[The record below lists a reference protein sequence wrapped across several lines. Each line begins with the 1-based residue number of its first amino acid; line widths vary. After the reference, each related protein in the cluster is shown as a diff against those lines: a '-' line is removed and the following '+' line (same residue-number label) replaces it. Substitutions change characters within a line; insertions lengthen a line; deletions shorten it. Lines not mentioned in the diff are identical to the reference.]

1 MSTQI
6 TTAFVNQFSANV
18 QMLSQQ
24 MGSLLR
30 NAVDVESV
38 NGEKAFFDQVGS
50 SAAVKKT
57 SRHADT
63 PLVETPHTR
72 RMVTMS
78 DYEWADLI
86 DEQDKV
92 RLLIDPTST
101 YGRAAA
107 AAMGRAMDDEII
119 AAALGTA
126 KTGKDGGTDTAL
138 PAGQKIA
145 HGSAGLTIAKLVSAK
160 ELLDAASVDPSI
172 PRHIVV
178 SPKQISDLLNNT
190 TVTSSDFNTVKA
202 LAQGEINS
210 FVGFNFIVS
219 NRLTTDSNSD
229 RQVIAFAQD
238 GLKVGMGKEPMAKI
252 DERADKSYAT
262 QVYYCQTLGAT
273 RMEEEKVVEIAC
285 NEQETYKW
293 LLFIPHKELI
303 LELHQLR

>member
-6 TTAFVNQFSANV
+6 TTAFVNQFSSNV

-30 NAVDVESV
+30 TAVDSESV
-38 NGEKAFFDQVGS
+38 NGEKAFFDQVGAA
-50 SAAVKKT
+50 SAVLRT

-63 PLVETPHTR
+63 PLVETPHSR

-78 DYEWADLI
+78 DYEYADLI
-86 DEQDKV
+86 DDQDKV
-92 RLLIDPTST
+92 RLLVDPTST
-101 YGRAAA
+101 YSRAAA
-107 AAMGRAMDDEII
+107 AAMGRAMDDVVIT
-119 AAALGTA
+119 AALGTSN
-126 KTGKDGGTDTAL
+126 TGKDGSTSTAL

-172 PRHIVV
+172 PRFIVV

-210 FVGFNFIVS
+210 FVGFQFIVS
-219 NRLTTDSNSD
+219 NRLNTDTNSD
-229 RQVIAFAQD
+229 RQVIAFASD
-238 GLKVGMGKEPMAKI
+238 GIKLAVGKEPAARI
-252 DERADKSYAT
+252 DERADKSYST
-262 QVYYCQTLGAT
+262 QVYYCQSIGAT

-285 NEQETYKW
+285 NE
-293 LLFIPHKELI
+293 
-303 LELHQLR
+303 

>member
-1 MSTQI
+1 MSTNV
-6 TTAFVNQFSANV
+6 TTAFVQQYSANV

-30 NAVDVESV
+30 NAVDTESV
-38 NGEKAFFDQVGS
+38 NGEKAFFDQVGQA
-50 SAAVKKT
+50 AAVLRT

-78 DYEWADLI
+78 DYEYADLI
-86 DEQDKV
+86 DDSDKV
-92 RLLIDPTST
+92 RLLVDPTST
-101 YGRAAA
+101 YSRAAA
-107 AAMGRAMDDEII
+107 AAMGRAMDDII
-119 AAALGTA
+119 ITAALGTSQ
-126 KTGKDGGTDTAL
+126 TGKDGSTSTAL

-172 PRHIVV
+172 PRHIIV

-219 NRLTTDSNSD
+219 NRLNTDSNSD

-238 GLKVGMGKEPMAKI
+238 GMKLAVGKEPAARI
-252 DERADKSYAT
+252 DERADKSYST
-262 QVYYCQTLGAT
+262 QVYYCQTIGAT

-285 NEQETYKW
+285 NE
-293 LLFIPHKELI
+293 
-303 LELHQLR
+303 

>member
-30 NAVDVESV
+30 NAVDTESV
-38 NGEKAFFDQVGS
+38 NGEKAFFDQVGQA
-50 SAAVKKT
+50 AAVLRT

-78 DYEWADLI
+78 DYEYADLI
-86 DEQDKV
+86 DDSDKV
-92 RLLIDPTST
+92 RLLVDPTST
-101 YGRAAA
+101 YSRAAA
-107 AAMGRAMDDEII
+107 AAMGRAMDDVII

-126 KTGKDGGTDTAL
+126 QTGKDGSTSTAL

-145 HGSAGLTIAKLVSAK
+145 VASSGLTIAKLVSAK

-219 NRLTTDSNSD
+219 NRLTTDGSGD
-229 RQVIAFAQD
+229 RQVIAFAGD
-238 GLKVGMGKEPMAKI
+238 GIKLAVGKEPAARI
-252 DERADKSYAT
+252 DERADKSYST
-262 QVYYCQTLGAT
+262 QVYYCQTIGAT
-273 RMEEEKVVEIAC
+273 RMEEEKVIEIAC
-285 NEQETYKW
+285 SE
-293 LLFIPHKELI
+293 
-303 LELHQLR
+303 